1 MERIINYMSY
11 RDNISNIINTYE
23 AKINELNEKNKE
35 LQKEILAL
43 SINNDRL
50 EKLLEE
56 KKEKQEQEEITKQ
69 VKNKFI
75 DSFLKLMK

>member
-1 MERIINYMSY
+1 MSY

>member
-1 MERIINYMSY
+1 MERIIDMSY

-23 AKINELNEKNKE
+23 AKIKELNEKNKE

-56 KKEKQEQEEITKQ
+56 KKEKQKQEEIAEQ

-75 DSFLKLMK
+75 DKFLKMLK